1 MGDLGLQ
8 RERDQGLRLTPA
20 IDAALAH
27 LAEAGKC
34 AGDAGRSPWEFAVE
48 IGTLT
53 ELGVTAAALRW
64 LVCRGYADH
73 ARELTRPNNH
83 VRHFRASPNLSFV
96 KETCFIL
103 TPAGMVLAG
112 SGGFTSLLRFA
123 PEAAEGPAD
132 QHADRGIATMRR
144 PHWDQQCQI
153 LSVGGRLVKQFRVP
167 SPNQEAVLQAFQR
180 ESWPPHIGDPLPAT
194 VSPQDAKTRLHDTI
208 KGLNARQ
215 KSRLIRFRGDGR
227 GCGVLWELVAGPAAQ
242 QAIGEERVRRA
253 A

>member
-112 SGGFTSLLRFA
+112 SGGFTSLLALPRRLPKA
-123 PEAAEGPAD
+123 RPTSTPTGASPRCGGPTGTSSA
-132 QHADRGIATMRR
+132 R
-144 PHWDQQCQI
+144 
-153 LSVGGRLVKQFRVP
+153 SFR
-167 SPNQEAVLQAFQR
+167 
-180 ESWPPHIGDPLPAT
+180 WG
-194 VSPQDAKTRLHDTI
+194 
-208 KGLNARQ
+208 
-215 KSRLIRFRGDGR
+215 
-227 GCGVLWELVAGPAAQ
+227 AGW
-242 QAIGEERVRRA
+242 
-253 A
+253 